1 MDPFDSQA
9 RSGQAEQATVARLGQ
24 ELMALY
30 DARNP
35 RPFSFAL
42 REAFDAYTL
51 VAVLQFATRNP
62 RLSDI
67 QRGVVLRI
75 ATQVADALTEVA
87 RGRFGPG
94 SVIETT
100 LAQGFDPAYDRPPER
115 RRTRG
120 RR

>member
-35 RPFSFAL
+35 TLFRVNL
-42 REAFDAYTL
+42 EAFDAYTL

-62 RLSDI
+62 QLSDV
-67 QRGVVLRI
+67 QRDIMLRI
-75 ATQVADALTEVA
+75 ATQVAAALTEAA

-100 LAQGFDPAYDRPPER
+100 LAQGFEPAHDLPPER